1 MKAKEIIGEGVGS
14 LIGKGLVK
22 LGNKMAGQ
30 RPLLPGELARRAT
43 VVKPL
48 EPSARVP
55 AAGLAARP
63 TAAEAEL
70 AAELAALKAAK
81 EPGIIRKAIGKGLKY
96 GTIGSGVAGA
106 GHYLADPDKP
116 NVGVSLGRGATDV
129 AGAVGKGLGFA
140 KDFAADVYRGATGAD
155 TAMADAPDAK
165 AGSGRAAKPSSSQ
178 AEKEVN
184 SNDDQSVAAPEPEF
198 GSYVRDTER
207 LIQKNLDSWPGQQN
221 ESIKKKFAIA
231 EADNRS
237 SFELEVEKNFPDPYV
252 RKAIMAKARQESGGR
267 NIGEKSY
274 AGNTNDYIRKIFR
287 GNPHLAKLS
296 DAELST
302 LKKNSTAFYDVVYK
316 DLGGSKYLGRGPI
329 QITGKN
335 NYARIDKDLGLN
347 GALVKDPDMLLRDPA
362 LANAASVQY
371 LKNSGLHK
379 KTFNDQR
386 AAHQGV
392 IHSIGGPSYAPGSKR
407 GNSVLAQIEK
417 YGPTAVAGT
426 ALAGASGDSGSA
438 AKPSAAKPSDSA
450 GEKVIQMP
458 DFSKGY
464 KVGDKFVPLTN
475 KGQGDPTDYNQAYTK
490 AKQSMGLSRDEAM
503 KLAAAERR
511 AVQSNQLYDEP
522 TELKAI
528 RQSPTKS
535 IVPTTTPTPKSEPTP
550 ILPKTTATPEP
561 SNKSVVP
568 TKSKDDKETGSWDK
582 VKTSNV
588 PLEEQDQITES
599 INKEIQDI
607 LRLSGKK

>member
-1 MKAKEIIGEGVGS
+1 MKAKEIIGEGLGS
-14 LIGKGLVK
+14 LIGKGLVN
-22 LGNKMAGQ
+22 LGSKMAGKGAAAAKVAE
-30 RPLLPGELARRAT
+30 PAVAK
-43 VVKPL
+43 VAKSAVKP
-48 EPSARVP
+48 
-55 AAGLAARP
+55 
-63 TAAEAEL
+63 TYDDL

-81 EPGIIRKAIGKGLKY
+81 EPGIIRKAIGTGLKY

-106 GHYLADPDKP
+106 GHYLTDPDKP
-116 NVGVSLGRGATDV
+116 KFGVSIGRGVADV
-129 AGAVGKGLGFA
+129 AGAVGTGLGFA
-140 KDFAADVYRGATGAD
+140 KDIAADVYKGATGAD
-155 TAMADAPDAK
+155 TAIADAPDAK

-178 AEKEVN
+178 AEKEF
-184 SNDDQSVAAPEPEF
+184 SNDVDHPVAAPEPDS
-198 GSYVRDTER
+198 GNYIQDMER
-207 LIQKNLDSWPGQQN
+207 RIQKNFDRWPGQQN
-221 ESIKKKFAIA
+221 ESVKKKFAIA

-237 SFELEVEKNFPDPYV
+237 SFELEVEKNFSDPYV

-287 GNPHLAKLS
+287 GNPHLVKLS

-302 LKKNSTAFYDVVYK
+302 LKKNPTAFYDVVYK

-386 AAHQGV
+386 AAHQEV
-392 IHSIGGPSYAPGSKR
+392 IYSIGGPSYAPGSKR

-426 ALAGASGDSGSA
+426 ALAGASADRGSAAKPSAAKPSA
-438 AKPSAAKPSDSA
+438 AKPSAAKPSDST

-490 AKQSMGLSRDEAM
+490 AKQSMGYSPDEMLRQANAEL
-503 KLAAAERR
+503 LAKR
-511 AVQSNQLYDEP
+511 SGLIP
-522 TELKAI
+522 
-528 RQSPTKS
+528 
-535 IVPTTTPTPKSEPTP
+535 PKSEPTP

-582 VKTSNV
+582 VKTSSV
-588 PLEEQDQITES
+588 PLEEQDRITES